1 MTSRR
6 EFLNLA
12 MKGSAL
18 TAAAALMPGGPLAA
32 RNTNEKAGT
41 NAAQNAADTSPQ
53 RHYKPP
59 FKFGMGGVPLG
70 NEFSIVTDED
80 ANAILEAAW
89 SAGVRYYYVSP
100 WYGLGLAERR
110 FGYFLHDKSRNDYV
124 LSSKVGKLLKASK

>member
-1 MTSRR
+1 MRNSSRVRRECTVYLKREGKLTMTSRR

-32 RNTNEKAGT
+32 RNANEKAAT
-41 NAAQNAADTSPQ
+41 NAAQNAANTSPQ

-70 NEFSIVTDED
+70 NEFSM
-80 ANAILEAAW
+80 L
-89 SAGVRYYYVSP
+89 
-100 WYGLGLAERR
+100 
-110 FGYFLHDKSRNDYV
+110 
-124 LSSKVGKLLKASK
+124 LSS